1 MAKKYDKYE
10 LEIIISLGF
19 LILFLISINFIS
31 GYSFH
36 SAARG
41 YENQFENSVNISAAM
56 IQEKLENEYYK
67 WGRSP
72 IVLADILQDLY
83 LITDIE
89 NITVTDKSGAEIF
102 SLKSDSSQDSDRDE
116 YNVKRPIRGND
127 GIILAYVEI
136 TKTDDLGYEF
146 VRLSRWDNIFRFA
159 GLACAMIAAAYF
171 LWAVLYPYRRIKKE
185 ALNYNLDIICDGK
198 SHGIEYV
205 VNTFKSVIRELEEKS
220 CHLEIMYEGSEKKA
234 DSIAR
239 YNDYILGS
247 ITSGVV
253 ICDSTG
259 IVTRFNRSAENILN
273 FFERDCRGK
282 HYCDIFGPDHRL
294 SCLLDD
300 ALINGKIHSRHEFE
314 IKRPDGERLWLGCS
328 SSMVSDEKGEGM
340 GAVLLM
346 VDLTEIRRL
355 QEISSY
361 SEKMAS
367 LGEMAA
373 GLAHEI
379 RNSFAAVVGFA
390 NLIKKSVSTD
400 DATARIADTLRNEAT
415 AAENLLSRFLN
426 FARPL
431 YLQPEMI
438 KVEELI
444 KFDLYIITPSFS
456 ENINIIYRLSDIIP
470 PIYADPAL
478 VRQALSNLLI
488 NACDAMP
495 EGGDII
501 VEARLEKKRIEGRH
515 DELLIS
521 IIDTGEGIDPEIKGK
536 LFNPFFTTKAG
547 GTGLGLALVKKIV
560 IMHQGRIEFQSKPG
574 KGTRFTVRL
583 PYIDPGE
590 LLDKYQKMKDPSCL
604 LSGNRV

>member
-56 IQEKLENEYYK
+56 IREKLEHEYYK
-67 WGRSP
+67 WERSP
-72 IVLADILQDLY
+72 IVLTDMLQDLS
-83 LITDIE
+83 LITDIKD
-89 NITVTDKSGAEIF
+89 ITVTDKSGAEIL
-102 SLKSDSSQDSDRDE
+102 SLKSNSSQESARE
-116 YNVKRPIRGND
+116 KYTVKRPIRGKD
-127 GIILAYVEI
+127 SIILAYVEI

-146 VRLSRWDNIFRFA
+146 VRLSKWDNIFRFA
-159 GLACAMIAAAYF
+159 GLACAMIAAGYF

-220 CHLEIMYEGSEKKA
+220 SHLEIMYEGSEKKA

-253 ICDSTG
+253 ICDSMG
-259 IVTRFNRSAENILN
+259 VVTRFNHSAENILN
-273 FFERDCRGK
+273 FFEKDCRGK
-282 HYCDIFGPDHRL
+282 HYCDLFGPDHRL
-294 SCLLDD
+294 SGMLDD
-300 ALINGKIHSRHEFE
+300 ALIDGKIHSRHEFE
-314 IKRPDGERLWLGCS
+314 MKRPDGERLWLGCS

-390 NLIKKSVSTD
+390 NLIKKAVTS
-400 DATARIADTLRNEAT
+400 DADTARIVENLRNEAT

-438 KVEELI
+438 TVDEVI
-444 KFDLYIITPSFS
+444 KFDLYSVAPSLS
-456 ENINIIYRLSDIIP
+456 ENINIVYRINDNIP

-478 VRQALSNLLI
+478 MRQALSNLLI
-488 NACDAMP
+488 NACDAIP

-501 VEARLEKKRIEGRH
+501 VEARLEEKRIEGRH

-521 IIDTGEGIDPEIKGK
+521 IIDTGEGIDPEIKSK
-536 LFNPFFTTKAG
+536 LFTPFFSTKTE

-560 IMHQGRIEFQSKPG
+560 IMHQGRIEVQSKPG

-583 PYIDPGE
+583 PYFDPGE
-590 LLDKYQKMKDPSCL
+590 LADRYQKMKEPSRL
-604 LSGNRV
+604 LSGSGV